1 MGFRSQ
7 EMRNRSNYTHL
18 WARKVEALNNRGI
31 EGTRINE
38 PLDVTNPEVL
48 ESVQKELGYIFTLE
62 EVQKSSEFA
71 DKISLR
77 LGKTQESKRDP
88 LPHTPRIEIDFI
100 RDDEGKIIEKRLN
113 FGRGS
118 MFGYKDCNFIFTQ
131 TPEGEIMSIGEN
143 TLDKGYNEAIEG
155 WVKDGIRLVRNAIEK
170 DNYTP
175 KVIIDVEYSN
185 GSTIPTEQLTEEDI
199 KGSMEI

>member
-1 MGFRSQ
+1 MGFRDPERKYS
-7 EMRNRSNYTHL
+7 SNNTSR
-18 WARKVEALNNRGI
+18 WARTYDTFNNRI
-31 EGTRINE
+31 EGTRLYE
-38 PLDVTNPEVL
+38 PLNITNPEIL
-48 ESVQKELGYIFTLE
+48 ESVQKELGYIFDLKA
-62 EVQKSSEFA
+62 VQKGSEFA

-77 LGKTQESKRDP
+77 LGKTQESKRDL

-100 RDDEGKIIEKRLN
+100 RDGKGNILEKTVAFQRSSTY
-113 FGRGS
+113 GS
-118 MFGYKDCNFIFTQ
+118 KSCNFIFTQ
-131 TPEGEIMSIGEN
+131 TPEGEIMTTGEN
-143 TLDKGYNEAIEG
+143 TLDEGYNEAIEG